1 MRVAS
6 WVEHG
11 PLVADVVHHREGVLR
26 PDLDDVLQR
35 DVLARL
41 GVLERTLKP
50 ERHQDDQVLHVL
62 LGQVRRVEKEVEPHE
77 VALGVVDVKPERN
90 GSEVERLGLGLGR
103 VVEEP
108 ERSERDRGCVG
119 DRN

>member
-1 MRVAS
+1 M
-6 WVEHG
+6 
-11 PLVADVVHHREGVLR
+11 
-26 PDLDDVLQR
+26 
-35 DVLARL
+35 
-41 GVLERTLKP
+41 
-50 ERHQDDQVLHVL
+50 
-62 LGQVRRVEKEVEPHE
+62 RRVEEEVEPDE